1 MSQQAISF
9 RPITEDDMEFL
20 YRVYASTREAEM
32 ALLAWSDQEKEEF
45 LRFQFNAQH
54 TYYQQH
60 FVRTRFDLILL
71 DGQPIGRLYLDR
83 RDDEVRI
90 VDIALLPQ
98 YRGRGIGGQIMG
110 DILQEAGWAGLPVR
124 IHVEQNNPALRLY
137 HRLGFKEIGD
147 EGVYYLMEWQPPR
160 SARSTGF
167 G

>member
-1 MSQQAISF
+1 MSQQTISF
-9 RPITEDDMEFL
+9 RPITEDDLEFL

-32 ALLAWSDQEKEEF
+32 ALLVWPDREKEDF

-60 FVRTRFDLILL
+60 FVESQFDLILL

-83 RDDEVRI
+83 RKDEFRI
-90 VDIALLPQ
+90 IDIALLTQ
-98 YRGRGIGGQIMG
+98 YRGQGIGGQIMA
-110 DILQEAGWAGLPVR
+110 DILQEAGRARLPVR

-147 EGVYYLMEWQPPR
+147 EGVYYLMEWLPPR
-160 SARSTGF
+160 SARSAGF
-167 G
+167 K

>member
-1 MSQQAISF
+1 MDQQTITF
-9 RPITEDDMEFL
+9 RPITEDDMAFL

-60 FVRTRFDLILL
+60 FAGTRFDLILL

-83 RDDEVRI
+83 RNDEIRI
-90 VDIALLPQ
+90 VDIALLTE
-98 YRGRGIGGQIMG
+98 YRGQGIGGQIME
-110 DILQEAGWAGLPVR
+110 DILQEAKRARLPVR

-137 HRLGFKEIGD
+137 YRLGFKKIGD
-147 EGVYYLMEWQPPR
+147 EGVYYLMEWQP
-160 SARSTGF
+160 
-167 G
+167 